1 MASRSANAD
10 EKQEGDNATTLK
22 KRENRAQG
30 EGEVKEEREG
40 EREEECAPRKVPDR
54 EKRERGPRRSAKKTF
69 LEWNAGRSVDGR
81 NRNRDSC
88 ARIKIG
94 PYLSTCKPYIYI
106 YSLVLRRRWKL
117 NLVPFSKFFLFI
129 SKHRRLY

>member
-54 EKRERGPRRSAKKTF
+54 EKRERGPRRSAKKTNGMPG
-69 LEWNAGRSVDGR
+69 EVWMDE
-81 NRNRDSC
+81 
-88 ARIKIG
+88 IG
-94 PYLSTCKPYIYI
+94 IAI
-106 YSLVLRRRWKL
+106 RAQE
-117 NLVPFSKFFLFI
+117 
-129 SKHRRLY
+129 